1 MALGDGRGRR
11 GTKLAGERRLTARLG
26 RVRDMR
32 AGGKADREDWLR
44 EGLLVPTGLAAGRM
58 RNQSRNDTREE
69 DILSE
74 GDGSGDGK
82 CRALIREDAKV

>member
-1 MALGDGRGRR
+1 MTLEGPNGFG
-11 GTKLAGERRLTARLG
+11 GWAGEAGHKAGWREKTDSPAG
-26 RVRDMR
+26 TSTDMR

-82 CRALIREDAKV
+82 CVGL